1 MMMKP
6 TSPASASWV
15 RALARNPRRVL
26 VFALGISLLVH
37 VALTQWPVNVA
48 EDAAAPP
55 PLAVAITEL
64 PPPPTPATQ
73 PAAPKPKPRRAAPVA
88 TANVP
93 SATVIPVPAP
103 EPVAAAEPEP
113 VAPEPVAPEPA
124 APERVAPE
132 EPIVAAA
139 PEPALP
145 AKQLPPR
152 VDLSYSAF
160 LGTHGFLIGNAVYR
174 LDHAGNGYTISTVAE
189 ARGLAS
195 LFFPGQGRAT
205 SVGTITPTGLQPTSF
220 SIARTGTS
228 KDRMEQAI
236 FDWQAGMVLLNEDK
250 SAPLELP
257 TFDPLVVLWQ
267 FYFAPPETDE
277 MQFNIATT
285 RKVYHYGFRR
295 DGAET
300 VALPFGD
307 VETQIWKRQNGD
319 GALDAQVWL
328 APSLH
333 YVAVKVRLSNTRATV
348 ELLLDSIR
356 VDETVA
362 QR

>member
-1 MMMKP
+1 MP
-6 TSPASASWV
+6 TTSASAIAPWFH
-15 RALARNPRRVL
+15 AAARNPRRVL
-26 VFALGISLLVH
+26 VFALVISLLVH

-48 EDAAAPP
+48 DDSEASP

-64 PPPPTPATQ
+64 PPPPAPVAQ
-73 PAAPKPKPRRAAPVA
+73 PVAPKPRPKRAAPVA
-88 TANVP
+88 SAAVP
-93 SATVIPVPAP
+93 SAAVVPEPAP
-103 EPVAAAEPEP
+103 EPVAAVEPEP
-113 VAPEPVAPEPA
+113 VAPEPVAAPLDEPA
-124 APERVAPE
+124 
-132 EPIVAAA
+132 VAAA

-145 AKQLPPR
+145 VKQLPPR
-152 VDLSYSAF
+152 VDLAYSAF
-160 LGTHGFLIGNAVYR
+160 LGTHGFLIGQAVYR
-174 LDHAGNGYTISTVAE
+174 LDHAGHDYTISTVAE

-228 KDRMEQAI
+228 KDRTESAI

-319 GALDAQVWL
+319 GAIDAQVWL

-333 YVAVKVRLSNTRATV
+333 FVAVKVRLSNARATV

-362 QR
+362 

>member
-1 MMMKP
+1 MP
-6 TSPASASWV
+6 TAHSSAITSWV
-15 RALARNPRRVL
+15 RAAARNPRLVL
-26 VFALGISLLVH
+26 VFTLVISLLVH
-37 VALTQWPVNVA
+37 MALTQWPVRVTDDSEA
-48 EDAAAPP
+48 SP

-64 PPPPTPATQ
+64 PPPPAPMAQ
-73 PAAPKPKPRRAAPVA
+73 PVAPKPRPKRAAPVA
-88 TANVP
+88 TAAVP
-93 SATVIPVPAP
+93 SAAVVPEPAR
-103 EPVAAAEPEP
+103 EPVAAVEPEP
-113 VAPEPVAPEPA
+113 VAPEPVAAPLDEP
-124 APERVAPE
+124 V
-132 EPIVAAA
+132 VAAA

-145 AKQLPPR
+145 VKQLPPR
-152 VDLSYSAF
+152 VDLAYSAF
-160 LGTHGFLIGNAVYR
+160 LGTHGFLIGQAVYR
-174 LDHAGNGYTISTVAE
+174 LDHAGNDYTISTVAE

-195 LFFPGQGRAT
+195 LFFHGQGRAT
-205 SVGTITPTGLQPTSF
+205 SIGTITPTGLQPTSF

-228 KDRMEQAI
+228 NDRKESAT
-236 FDWQAGMVLLNEDK
+236 FDWEAGMVLLNEDK

-300 VALPFGD
+300 IALPFGD

-319 GALDAQVWL
+319 GAIDAQVWL

-333 YVAVKVRLSNTRATV
+333 YVAVKVRLSNARATV

>member
-1 MMMKP
+1 MP
-6 TSPASASWV
+6 TAVASAIAPWF
-15 RALARNPRRVL
+15 RAASRNPRRVL
-26 VFALGISLLVH
+26 VVALVVSLLVH
-37 VALTQWPVNVA
+37 LALTQWPVRSS
-48 EDAAAPP
+48 EDTEASP

-64 PPPPTPATQ
+64 PPPPAPTAQ
-73 PAAPKPKPRRAAPVA
+73 PVAPKPRPKRAAPVP
-88 TANVP
+88 TAAVP
-93 SATVIPVPAP
+93 SATVMPEPAP

-113 VAPEPVAPEPA
+113 APPEPASTPLDEPVAVPA
-124 APERVAPE
+124 TG
-132 EPIVAAA
+132 
-139 PEPALP
+139 PALP

-152 VDLSYSAF
+152 VDLAYSAF
-160 LGTHGFLIGNAVYR
+160 LGTHGFLIGQAVYR
-174 LDHAGNGYTISTVAE
+174 LDHSGNYYTISTVAE

-195 LFFPGQGRAT
+195 LFFHGQGRAT
-205 SVGTITPTGLQPTSF
+205 SVGTITPTGLQPTTF

-228 KDRMEQAI
+228 NDRREIAT
-236 FDWQAGMVLLNEDK
+236 FDWETGMVLLNEDK
-250 SAPLELP
+250 SAALELP

-307 VETQIWKRQNGD
+307 VETQIWRRQSGD
-319 GALDAQVWL
+319 GAIDAQVWL

-333 YVAVKVRLSNTRATV
+333 FVAVKVRLSNARATV

>member
-1 MMMKP
+1 MTTAHANGFANP
-6 TSPASASWV
+6 LRAPARNRRGV
-15 RALARNPRRVL
+15 LLIALAL
-26 VFALGISLLVH
+26 SLLAH
-37 VALTQWPVNVA
+37 LALTQWPIHM
-48 EDAAAPP
+48 EDDPAVSP

-64 PPPPTPATQ
+64 PAPPAPSAQ
-73 PAAPKPKPRRAAPVA
+73 PIAPKPKPKKRVAPVA
-88 TANVP
+88 TAQAP
-93 SATVIPVPAP
+93 SATVVP
-103 EPVAAAEPEP
+103 EPVATPEPEP
-113 VAPEPVAPEPA
+113 VATPEPEPAVAEAPAPPIDEPVA
-124 APERVAPE
+124 
-132 EPIVAAA
+132 AAA

-145 AKQLPPR
+145 AKKLPPR
-152 VDLSYSAF
+152 VDLSYNAF
-160 LGTHGFLIGNAVYR
+160 LGTHGFLIGQAVYR
-174 LDHAGNGYTISTVAE
+174 LDHAGNDYSITTIAE

-205 SVGTITPTGLQPTSF
+205 SVGTITPTGLQPTNF

-228 KDRMEQAI
+228 KDRRESAI
-236 FDWQAGMVLLNEDK
+236 FDWESGIVLLNDDK

-267 FYFAPPETDE
+267 FYFAPPEADE

-295 DGAET
+295 DGTET

-307 VETQIWKRQNGD
+307 VETQIWRRESGD
-319 GALDAQVWL
+319 GQLDAQVWL
-328 APSLH
+328 APSLRF
-333 YVAVKVRLSNTRATV
+333 VAVKVRLSNARATV

-362 QR
+362 RQ

>member
-1 MMMKP
+1 MPAAYPSTVASWFRAAARKP
-6 TSPASASWV
+6 T
-15 RALARNPRRVL
+15 RAL
-26 VFALGISLLVH
+26 VFALAVSLLVH
-37 VALTQWPVNVA
+37 TALTQLPVRTT
-48 EDAAAPP
+48 EDDEASP

-64 PPPPTPATQ
+64 PAPPVPAVQ
-73 PAAPKPKPRRAAPVA
+73 PVTPKPKARRAVPVA
-88 TANVP
+88 TAKVP
-93 SATVIPVPAP
+93 SATVMPEPAP
-103 EPVAAAEPEP
+103 EAS
-113 VAPEPVAPEPA
+113 VAPDSEPAPPEPA
-124 APERVAPE
+124 TAPLD
-132 EPIVAAA
+132 EPVVAAA
-139 PEPALP
+139 PEPPLT
-145 AKQLPPR
+145 AKPLPPR

-160 LGTHGFLIGNAVYR
+160 LGTHGFLIGQAVYR
-174 LDHAGNGYTISTVAE
+174 LDHAGNDYKISTVAE

-195 LFFPGQGRAT
+195 LFFSGQGRAT
-205 SVGTITPTGLQPTSF
+205 SVGTITPTGLQPSNFT
-220 SIARTGTS
+220 IARTGTS
-228 KDRMEQAI
+228 KDRMESAT
-236 FDWQAGMVLLNEDK
+236 FDWETGMVLLNDDK

-257 TFDPLVVLWQ
+257 TFDPLIVLWQ
-267 FYFAPPETDE
+267 FYFAPPENDE

-300 VALPFGD
+300 VTLPFGD
-307 VETQIWKRQNGD
+307 VETQIWKRQSGD

-362 QR
+362 QQ

>member
-1 MMMKP
+1 MP
-6 TSPASASWV
+6 NAHSSAIAPWF
-15 RALARNPRRVL
+15 RAAARNPRRVL
-26 VFALGISLLVH
+26 VFALAVSLLFH
-37 VALTQWPVNVA
+37 LALTQWPVRSA
-48 EDAAAPP
+48 EDPEASP

-64 PPPPTPATQ
+64 PPPPA
-73 PAAPKPKPRRAAPVA
+73 PAAQPVPPKPRPKRAAPIA
-88 TANVP
+88 TAEVP
-93 SATVIPVPAP
+93 SATVAPEPAP
-103 EPVAAAEPEP
+103 EPAAAAEPEP
-113 VAPEPVAPEPA
+113 APAEPA
-124 APERVAPE
+124 AAPLD
-132 EPIVAAA
+132 EPVVIAGA
-139 PEPALP
+139 EPALP
-145 AKQLPPR
+145 NKPLPPR
-152 VDLSYSAF
+152 VDLSYNAF
-160 LGTHGFLIGNAVYR
+160 LGPLGFLIGQAVYR
-174 LDHAGNGYTISTVAE
+174 LDHTGNDYTISTVAE

-195 LFFPGQGRAT
+195 LFFHGQGRAT
-205 SVGTITPTGLQPTSF
+205 SVGTITPTGLQPTRF

-228 KDRMEQAI
+228 NDRKESAT
-236 FDWQAGMVLLNEDK
+236 FDWETGMVLLNEDK

-285 RKVYHYGFRR
+285 RRVYHYGFRR
-295 DGAET
+295 DGGET

-319 GALDAQVWL
+319 GAIDAQVWL

-356 VDETVA
+356 IDETVA